1 MPATVAQPTT
11 VIQINPAANQLRR
24 ETFSFTLIYNMS
36 IRRLLAGKLYPT
48 IFSKRSI
55 TDSAGAYLPRKGKS
69 YITHLPTNSKL
80 NVDAHILWPI
90 WYASDDIGKTFNF
103 ASIISQLQRQQQHSK
118 LTKFASIFIFNFA
131 FILIGAK
138 FRFDMIYLI

>member
-1 MPATVAQPTT
+1 
-11 VIQINPAANQLRR
+11 
-24 ETFSFTLIYNMS
+24 MS

-80 NVDAHILWPI
+80 KQRTLTHISYGP
-90 WYASDDIGKTFNF
+90 YDM
-103 ASIISQLQRQQQHSK
+103 LQ
-118 LTKFASIFIFNFA
+118 
-131 FILIGAK
+131 
-138 FRFDMIYLI
+138 MI